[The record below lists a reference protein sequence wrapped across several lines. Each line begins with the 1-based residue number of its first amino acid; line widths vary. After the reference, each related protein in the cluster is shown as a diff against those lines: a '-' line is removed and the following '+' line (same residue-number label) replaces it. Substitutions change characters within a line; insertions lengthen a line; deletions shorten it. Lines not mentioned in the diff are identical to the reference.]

1 MKTIPS
7 SVTSRTTGAVIAP
20 LSLGP
25 SEELPL
31 DFVLGLAYDQFKN
44 EKEKIKRTILPLK
57 SMIINHKQKNKNNI
71 LIISLLA
78 RGQQRI

>member
-25 SEELPL
+25 AEVLPL
-31 DFVLGLAYDQFKN
+31 DFVLGLAYDQLKN
-44 EKEKIKRTILPLK
+44 AR
-57 SMIINHKQKNKNNI
+57 KQKKTRPTTQINDYQSQTKE
-71 LIISLLA
+71 
-78 RGQQRI
+78 

>member
-44 EKEKIKRTILPLK
+44 AKKKKTILPLK
-57 SMIINHKQKNKNNI
+57 SMSINHKQKNKNNI